1 MVQLLCINVF
11 DSKNCLGEMK
21 MDLTNKK
28 LLLMG
33 GGAYAKGLKKYADE
47 KGFKMIAV
55 GRDSDTPLSRIAD
68 EFYQIDTKDVEK
80 VSALVKEK
88 GIDGIFVG
96 SSEVNID
103 PAIEVSERTGAR
115 FYTDRKQWDIIA
127 NKARFKE
134 FARKNNVPV
143 VPEFKLTSELKEE
156 DVNNLTFPIMIKP
169 VDSSGARG
177 LYVCYT
183 KEDLYKNYAEA
194 LKWSESKEIIVEKL
208 ITDSEEVFFYYTMQD
223 GNYSLSAAFTKHKVI
238 SDSEYVNATLPIFHM
253 YPCKYVP
260 EFLRDVDP
268 GVKKMFKEMGLKN
281 GVIMLQGFVNKKGE
295 FCFFESGFRMGGEQ
309 MYILTDYQWGIN
321 SLEMMVNY
329 ALSGKMSDEDIREK
343 DDARFRHPCCNY
355 YVSLKSGVIKEMNG
369 IEEVEKMPEVLN
381 VTVMSQPGDVIPETN
396 ALERCCLRIHV
407 VGETKEKLAKA
418 LEKISA
424 TLKIIS
430 TKGEEMQIEH
440 LTYDRCLKAIEL
452 S

>member
-1 MVQLLCINVF
+1 
-11 DSKNCLGEMK
+11 
-21 MDLTNKK
+21 MDLKDKK

-55 GRDSDTPLSRIAD
+55 GRDADTPLSRIAD
-68 EFYQIDTKDVEK
+68 EFYQINTQDVDA
-80 VSALVKEK
+80 VSKLVEEK

-103 PAIEVSERTGAR
+103 PAIKVAERTGTR
-115 FYTDRKQWDIIA
+115 FYTDRAQWDLIS

-134 FARKNNVPV
+134 FSRKNNVPV
-143 VPEFKLTSELKEE
+143 VPEFKLTKELKEE
-156 DVNNLTFPIMIKP
+156 DIEKLVFPIMIKP

-183 KEDLYKNYAEA
+183 KEDLLKNYSEA
-194 LKWSESKEIIVEKL
+194 LKWSESGEIIVEKL
-208 ITDSEEVFFYYTMQD
+208 ITDSDEVFFYYTMQD

-238 SDSEYVNATLPIFHM
+238 SGSEYVDATLPIFHM

-268 GVKKMFKEMGLKN
+268 GVKAMFREIGLKN
-281 GVIMLQGFVNKKGE
+281 GVIMLQGFVNKEGK

-329 ALSGKMSDEDIREK
+329 ALTGSMADFDIREK

-424 TLKIIS
+424 TLKIVS
-430 TKGEEMQIEH
+430 TEGEEMQIEH
-440 LTYDRCLKAIEL
+440 LTYERCLDAIER